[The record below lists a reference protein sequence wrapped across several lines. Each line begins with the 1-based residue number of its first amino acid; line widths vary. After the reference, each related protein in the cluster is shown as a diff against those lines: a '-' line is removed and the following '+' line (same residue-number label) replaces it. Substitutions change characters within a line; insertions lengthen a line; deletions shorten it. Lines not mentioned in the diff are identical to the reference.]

1 MYRICISV
9 IRHFQR
15 AGFPSRQLH
24 GPDVYVGAV
33 LVFAY
38 WNVGSLGIWCCP
50 LWRCLPL
57 SCLCRKSF
65 FCWPFLLQWFF
76 ISCMSA
82 EFLFGIFESTDS
94 AVHRRDSVSGMAS
107 CARYGRALLAGQLH
121 FNLHIPDVYGGLVEK
136 TKPEFYV
143 VSALALCG
151 CIYSL
156 YRGNI
161 YARIICLLWVFEALQ
176 RFFYFSLDRHYY
188 YQLQIF
194 NGMLAGT
201 FAWEIIKNGGL
212 QRMFCSIVAVR
223 LFGL

>member
-1 MYRICISV
+1 MVFYQLYVGRISV
-9 IRHFQR
+9 RDFLKALILPCI
-15 AGFPSRQLH
+15 G
-24 GPDVYVGAV
+24 GI
-33 LVFAY
+33 VFLA
-38 WNVGSLGIWCCP
+38 W
-50 LWRCLPL
+50 
-57 SCLCRKSF
+57 
-65 FCWPFLLQWFF
+65 
-76 ISCMSA
+76 
-82 EFLFGIFESTDS
+82 
-94 AVHRRDSVSGMAS
+94 
-107 CARYGRALLAGQLH
+107 LLAHDMVGRYWLANYI

-201 FAWEIIKNGGL
+201 FAWEIIKKWRIAAYVL
-212 QRMFCSIVAVR
+212 QYCRCPAVWSLETIVWKT
-223 LFGL
+223 G